1 MENLQPRFSSEACP
15 KYFKSA
21 LKWSYIIFIAF
32 FIVYSICIVLFGHGE
47 KFLYVIPW
55 LAAAGLSIFF
65 LDRIHIRW
73 STLIYAIIS
82 MGWMTYFIYTY
93 GWNCGGVNF
102 MVPLIIISFSSGTS
116 STGTSS

>member
-1 MENLQPRFSSEACP
+1 MENAQPRFSSEACP

-32 FIVYSICIVLFGHGE
+32 FIVYSVSIVLFGHGE

-73 STLIYAIIS
+73 STLIYALIS
-82 MGWMTYFIYTY
+82 IGWMTYFIFTY
-93 GWNCGGVNF
+93 G
-102 MVPLIIISFSSGTS
+102 
-116 STGTSS
+116 